1 MGNSKNSDNS
11 SDKVKKN
18 RKSNTTE
25 KKETSKKYNRGEAQ
39 KPVNVKYRKNWDKI
53 FINKN

>member
-1 MGNSKNSDNS
+1 MSNSEKSGNS

-18 RKSNTTE
+18 SKSNKTE
-25 KKETSKKYNRGEAQ
+25 KKETSKNYNRGEAQ

-53 FINKN
+53 FIKKN